1 MRLIATLLLCVGCAT
16 TRTDQTP
23 TTPAVPAPTEPR
35 GTPATE
41 EARRLAAELETSLA
55 NPPPAAPEPTPP
67 EPIWPEPFWTGYMVV
82 RTDSVPPAVALIFAE
97 GPNGDVIT
105 KQTFDDG
112 VPLRAAI
119 ADSSGEYWLFPVTRG
134 ALLFKAVRV
143 YNDGRVTVE
152 APIRTNRGDA
162 TIIAAALILDDP
174 SGMASYRPCV
184 HGVCGRLHKAV
195 ANRIVSC
202 EGPGCADL
210 MRPTP

>member
-1 MRLIATLLLCVGCAT
+1 MRLIATLLLALGCAT
-16 TRTDQTP
+16 TRTDERP

-55 NPPPAAPEPTPP
+55 NPPPAVPEPTPP
-67 EPIWPEPFWTGYMVV
+67 EPLWAGYMVV
-82 RTDSVPPAVALIFAE
+82 QTGSVPPAVAILFPEDGIITR
-97 GPNGDVIT
+97 DVLA
-105 KQTFDDG
+105 DG
-112 VPLRAAI
+112 IQLNAAV
-119 ADSSGEYWLFPVTRG
+119 ASSSGGYWLFPVTRG
-134 ALLFKAVRV
+134 AMLFRAVRV
-143 YNDGRVTVE
+143 YDDGRVTVE

-162 TIIAAALILDDP
+162 TIIAAALVLDDP
-174 SGMASYRPCV
+174 SGATMYTPCA
-184 HGVCGRLHKAV
+184 HGVCGRLQKAV